1 MNIETLKVFK
11 DLIETGSFSKAA
23 EMNYISQSA
32 VSQQIKK
39 LEFIFRT
46 RLFIKKENGL
56 QLTEPGKIFYNSSRK
71 IVTIYNDTISGI
83 KKDIAL
89 KNNEKLKVEAI
100 YSAGIY
106 VIGDYIKDFLNSNPY
121 TQIDL
126 QYKKYNEILDDIEKN
141 RADFGFVACGASERK
156 NISGI
161 YLKEEEMV
169 LIAPINGAP
178 HGGEIS
184 TKEIS
189 SFKLVL
195 FDKCSPSRKY
205 IEKALKDKKVKINV
219 TMEMDN
225 IEAIKATV
233 ISGAGVSIV
242 PSSCVRPEEP
252 DYKYKV
258 YRFSDMKITRPIYMV
273 YNKKRKMSSSAS
285 AFLNKMLERK
295 RIGLEAKVNAF

>member
-46 RLFIKKENGL
+46 RLFVKKENGL
-56 QLTEPGKIFYNSSRK
+56 QLTEAGHIFYNSSKK
-71 IVTIYNDTISGI
+71 IVSIYTDTIANI
-83 KKDIAL
+83 KKDIAI
-89 KNNEKLKVEAI
+89 KNNEKLKVESI

-106 VIGDYIKDFLNSNPY
+106 VIGDYIRNFLNSNPF

-126 QYKKYNEILDDIEKN
+126 QYRRYNEVLDNVEKY
-141 RADFGFVACGASERK
+141 RADFGFVSCCATERK
-156 NISGI
+156 SLAGVF
-161 YLKEEEMV
+161 LKEEEMV
-169 LIAPINGAP
+169 LIAPLDCIVS
-178 HGGEIS
+178 GEEIKSSDIS
-184 TKEIS
+184 K
-189 SFKLVL
+189 FKLVL
-195 FDKCSPSRKY
+195 FEKNSPSRRC
-205 IEKALKDKKVKINV
+205 IEESLESKKVKLNV

-233 ISGAGVSIV
+233 TSGAGVSIIPV
-242 PSSCVRPEEP
+242 SCVRPEEP
-252 DYKYKV
+252 NHKFKV
-258 YRFSDMKITRPIYMV
+258 YRFSDVKISRPIYMV

-285 AFLNKMLERK
+285 AFLNKMLEIK
-295 RIGLEAKVNAF
+295 RVGLKENSDVI

>member
-23 EMNYISQSA
+23 QMNYISQSA

-56 QLTEPGKIFYNSSRK
+56 QLTEAGKVFYNCSKK
-71 IVTIYNDTISGI
+71 IVTVYNETISGI
-83 KKDIAL
+83 KKDVLL
-89 KNNEKLKVEAI
+89 KDNDKLKVESI

-106 VIGDYIKDFLNSNPY
+106 VIGDYIRDFLNSNPY

-126 QYKKYNEILDDIEKN
+126 QYKRYNEILDDIEKN
-141 RADFGFVACGASERK
+141 RADFGFVACRAYQRK

-169 LIAPINGAP
+169 LIAPLSGSP
-178 HGGEIS
+178 CGSEIS
-184 TKEIS
+184 AKDIS

-195 FDKCSPSRKY
+195 FDRNSPSRKY
-205 IEKALKDKKVKINV
+205 IENALKEKKVKINV
-219 TMEMDN
+219 AMEMDN

-242 PSSCVRPEEP
+242 PLSCVRTDEP
-252 DYKYKV
+252 GHKYKV
-258 YRFSDMKITRPIYMV
+258 YSFSDITIVRPIYMV
-273 YNKKRKMSSSAS
+273 YNKKRKMSSVAG
-285 AFLNKMLERK
+285 AFLNKMLEKK
-295 RIGLEAKVNAF
+295 RLGMEIVTNAS

>member
-23 EMNYISQSA
+23 EMNFVSQSA

-39 LEFIFRT
+39 LEFVFRT

-56 QLTEPGKIFYNSSRK
+56 QLTETGRIFYNSSKK
-71 IVTIYNDTISGI
+71 IIAIYNDTISNI
-83 KKDIAL
+83 KKDIAM
-89 KNNEKLKVEAI
+89 KNNEKLKVESI

-106 VIGDYIKDFLNSNPY
+106 VIGDYIKDFLNSNPF

-126 QYKKYNEILDDIEKN
+126 QYKKYNEILDDVEKN
-141 RADFGFVACGASERK
+141 RADFGFVACCAGERK
-156 NISGI
+156 NLSGI

-169 LIAPINGAP
+169 LITPLNGAP
-178 HGGEIS
+178 QGGEIK
-184 TKEIS
+184 TGEIT

-195 FDKCSPSRKY
+195 FDKNSPSRKY
-205 IEKALKDKKVKINV
+205 IEKALKEKKVKMNV

-242 PSSCVRPEEP
+242 PLSCVRPEEP
-252 DYKYKV
+252 NYKFKV
-258 YRFSDMKITRPIYMV
+258 YKFSDMKISRPIYMV

-285 AFLNKMLERK
+285 AFLNKMLEKK
-295 RIGLEAKVNAF
+295 RLGFEEKANAI

>member
-23 EMNYISQSA
+23 EMNFISQSA

-56 QLTEPGKIFYNSSRK
+56 QLTEAGKIFYNSSKK
-71 IVTIYNDTISGI
+71 IVTLYNETIAGI
-83 KKDIAL
+83 KKDILL
-89 KNNEKLKVEAI
+89 KNNDKLKVESI

-141 RADFGFVACGASERK
+141 RADFGFVACCASDRK
-156 NISGI
+156 SISSI
-161 YLKEEEMV
+161 YLKEEDMV
-169 LIAPINGAP
+169 LIAPLNGSP

-184 TKEIS
+184 SREIS

-195 FDKCSPSRKY
+195 FDRNSPSRKY
-205 IEKALKDKKVKINV
+205 IEKALKEKKVKINV
-219 TMEMDN
+219 AMEMDN

-242 PSSCVRPEEP
+242 PVSCIRPEEP
-252 DYKYKV
+252 DHEYKV
-258 YRFSDMKITRPIYMV
+258 YSFSDTRITRPIYMV
-273 YNKKRKMSSSAS
+273 YNKKRKMSSAAA
-285 AFLNKMLERK
+285 AFLNKMLEKK
-295 RIGLEAKVNAF
+295 RLGLEAKVNVF